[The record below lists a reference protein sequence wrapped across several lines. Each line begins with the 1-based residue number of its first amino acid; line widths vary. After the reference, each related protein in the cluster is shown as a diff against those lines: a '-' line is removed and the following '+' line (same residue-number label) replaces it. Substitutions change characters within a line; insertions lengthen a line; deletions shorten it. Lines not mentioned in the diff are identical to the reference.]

1 MYYRA
6 ASAVGADW
14 EPGIQQMFDAILI
27 FLAVLAFIAIVL
39 EDVIHLNK
47 AKSTLFLGTLCWI
60 LLFLFAP
67 DHASVESAFSENI
80 LDIASLWLFLFAAM
94 TFVAYLNQHGIV
106 ESLVY
111 RLLPATLAKKAL
123 LPCVALFAF
132 CLSSFCDNIT
142 TTLVTIALIQ
152 SLKLD
157 TRSNIKLA
165 VLAVF
170 SINSGGAALITGDVT
185 TLMIF
190 TAGKVGISD
199 LFAIVVPGLLACL
212 LLALLL
218 MPGFNGRLTPRH
230 TATTASRF
238 DIWVSVIFLATIIA
252 TLAINL
258 FVHVPPLLVFIFGLS
273 IVFLLARFTSREEAT
288 TPIIDYIRKIEFDT
302 LLFFLG
308 ILLIVG
314 MLKQIGAL
322 HTIARLYDVAVPGV
336 ANFLIG
342 CLSAI
347 IDNVPLTAAVL
358 KSNLDMPVS
367 DWLGFTYCVGVG
379 GSLLAIG
386 SASGVLMMSKID
398 GLGFISYLRYTPHL
412 IAAYA
417 VGYTL
422 VLVL

>member
-1 MYYRA
+1 MLSY
-6 ASAVGADW
+6 VL
-14 EPGIQQMFDAILI
+14 IL
-27 FLAVLAFIAIVL
+27 LAVLAFVAIVL
-39 EDVIHLNK
+39 EDVIHINK

-60 LLFLFAP
+60 LLFILAP
-67 DHASVESAFSENI
+67 EHASIESAFSENI

-94 TFVAYLNQHGIV
+94 TFVAYLNQHGMV
-106 ESLVY
+106 QSLVY
-111 RLLPATLAKKAL
+111 RLLPDSMPQKAL
-123 LPCVALFAF
+123 PFAVALFAF

-152 SLKLD
+152 SLQLKAS
-157 TRSNIKLA
+157 SNIKLA

-190 TAGKVGISD
+190 TSGKVGISD

-212 LLALLL
+212 ILALLL
-218 MPGFNGRLTPRH
+218 TPGFQGKLAPQRVITP
-230 TATTASRF
+230 ASRF
-238 DIWVSVIFLATIIA
+238 DISVAVIFLGTIVI
-252 TLAINL
+252 TLGINL
-258 FVHVPPLLVFIFGLS
+258 FVYVPPLLVFIFGLS
-273 IVFLLARFTSREEAT
+273 IVFLLTRFMARDDSDE
-288 TPIIDYIRKIEFDT
+288 PIIDYIRKIEFDT

-322 HTIARLYDVAVPGV
+322 HTITQLYDVTVPAI

-342 CLSAI
+342 CLSAV

-358 KSNLDMPVS
+358 KSNLDMPVT

-386 SASGVLMMSKID
+386 SASGVLMVSKID

-412 IAAYA
+412 LVAYS
-417 VGYTL
+417 VGYMLIL
-422 VLVL
+422 VS